1 MTQGKSVLPSFTTA
15 AILAGAFWVAIGPY
29 AWSTDASGSDA
40 VLIGPLPGAVAFVF
54 SLLDY
59 ALWRSRGRPWHDWQV
74 IVLLLP
80 AIAAAVWVTVGA
92 TILDA
97 GLSRPELLALSL
109 GPGVWLVGL
118 LTTTISY
125 HGRHHPDEHR
135 EQASPPRR

>member
-1 MTQGKSVLPSFTTA
+1 VKHGKSVLPSFTTA
-15 AILAGAFWVAIGPY
+15 AILIGAAWVIFGPY
-29 AWSTDASGSDA
+29 AWTTSAAHRDA
-40 VLIGPLPGAVAFVF
+40 VLIGPLPGAVVFAFALADF
-54 SLLDY
+54 M
-59 ALWRSRGRPWHDWQV
+59 LWRSRGRLWHDWHV

-97 GLSRPELLALSL
+97 RLTRPELLALSL

-135 EQASPPRR
+135 